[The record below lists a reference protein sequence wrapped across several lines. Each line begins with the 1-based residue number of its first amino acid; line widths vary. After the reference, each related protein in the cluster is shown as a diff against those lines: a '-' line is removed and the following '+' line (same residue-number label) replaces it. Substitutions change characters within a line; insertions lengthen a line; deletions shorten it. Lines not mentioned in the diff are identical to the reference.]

1 MMQLRQFGAV
11 AMLALLLGAGMAPVM
26 AQSDDGGRIVEQQ
39 QTLREDIQKQAGAFK
54 DLDKADRDEL
64 LNRQARVLELLA
76 GRQSLAELETADRGF
91 VASELAWIDGAVRR
105 AEDDRIV
112 CRMEKKIGSNRSERI
127 CTTAAQ
133 QRRQREQAREQLSRT
148 QQRGN

>member
-26 AQSDDGGRIVEQQ
+26 AQSDDVGRIVEQQ

-112 CRMEKKIGSNRSERI
+112 SNRSERI

>member
-26 AQSDDGGRIVEQQ
+26 AQSDDVGRIVEQQ

-105 AEDDRIV
+105 AEDDRI
-112 CRMEKKIGSNRSERI
+112 GSNRSERI